1 MSEEKKLEKTLN
13 TGNLELINEFFEELY
28 KKYKGLVCYIV
39 SKYISSREDVF
50 DIAQDVF
57 LDFFNNADKVNTNIK
72 FYLTSSAKNKA
83 LNHLKKYSKITFVER
98 NDLDLLESK
107 SNSNDLVFI
116 DTVRILRENLKNDEF
131 NILSLHL
138 FENITFKDIASKLN
152 MKLSTVKTLYF
163 RSLKKSRL
171 ILERS
176 NSYE

>member
-1 MSEEKKLEKTLN
+1 M
-13 TGNLELINEFFEELY
+13 
-28 KKYKGLVCYIV
+28 
-39 SKYISSREDVF
+39 
-50 DIAQDVF
+50 
-57 LDFFNNADKVNTNIK
+57 
-72 FYLTSSAKNKA
+72 
-83 LNHLKKYSKITFVER
+83 KKYSKITFVER